1 MADPQT
7 RTEPPADSPAAHGA
21 PSDPHGGVRKYIAV
35 AIALTVL
42 TSASFLTYFPFW
54 DQHVPDHV
62 SRAFMM
68 AVSCAKAMLVLLF
81 FMHLLWE
88 ANWKYVLTIP
98 AVTLAVFLVLMLVPD
113 IGRRTAHYSEERL
126 LHAAQP
132 RVQPDSSSTHPGAS
146 HDGRDGAATPN
157 TAHDRGG
164 TFP

>member
-1 MADPQT
+1 
-7 RTEPPADSPAAHGA
+7 
-21 PSDPHGGVRKYIAV
+21 
-35 AIALTVL
+35 
-42 TSASFLTYFPFW
+42 
-54 DQHVPDHV
+54 
-62 SRAFMM
+62 MM
-68 AVSCAKAMLVLLF
+68 AVSWAKAMLVLLF

-113 IGRRTAHYSEERL
+113 IGRRPRYYSEERL

-132 RVQPDSSSTHPGAS
+132 RVQPDPSPTHPRAS
-146 HDGRDGAATPN
+146 HDGRDGTATPN